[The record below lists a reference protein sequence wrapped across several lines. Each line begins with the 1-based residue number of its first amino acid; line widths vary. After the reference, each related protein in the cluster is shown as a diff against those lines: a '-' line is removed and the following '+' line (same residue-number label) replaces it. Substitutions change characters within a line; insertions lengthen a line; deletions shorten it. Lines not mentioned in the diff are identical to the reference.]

1 MKVLQFAKF
10 FFISV
15 PLACVIF
22 CTVNAYYELK
32 LLTKR
37 NKDARRN

>member
-15 PLACVIF
+15 PLACVLYTIAI
-22 CTVNAYYELK
+22 TIQLIK
-32 LLTKR
+32 KI
-37 NKDARRN
+37 